1 MGRTMY
7 ARPLPSLDR
16 VAIALS
22 GLCLAHCLLTSV
34 LLAMMSAAGGVF
46 GSPLFHELGLAG
58 AILLAAVALGRGA
71 LAHGRLL
78 PTAIGSLGIGVM
90 GGALTLPHGE
100 GETMGTVIGVALLAA
115 AHLLNS
121 RRAVEAGLV

>member
-1 MGRTMY
+1 MASSMY
-7 ARPLPSLDR
+7 VRPLPSLDR

-22 GLCLAHCLLTSV
+22 GLCVAHCLATSV
-34 LLAMMSAAGGVF
+34 LLALMSAAGGVL
-46 GSPLFHELGLAG
+46 GNPIFHEMGLAS

-71 LAHGRLL
+71 LAHGLLL

-90 GGALTLPHGE
+90 GGALTLPHGG
-100 GETMGTVIGVALLAA
+100 GETMGTMIGVALLAC

-121 RRAVEAGLV
+121 RRAVEAGLL

>member
-1 MGRTMY
+1 MY

-22 GLCLAHCLLTSV
+22 GLCVAHCLVTAV
-34 LLAMMSAAGGVF
+34 LLALMSAAGGVL
-46 GSPLFHELGLAG
+46 GSPIVHEAGLAV
-58 AILLAAVALGRGA
+58 AIVLAAVALGRGA

-90 GGALTLPHGE
+90 GGALTLPHG
-100 GETMGTVIGVALLAA
+100 GSETLGTVIGVALLAG

-121 RRAVEAGLV
+121 RRAIKAGLL

>member
-1 MGRTMY
+1 ML
-7 ARPLPSLDR
+7 ARRLPSLDR

-22 GLCLAHCLLTSV
+22 GLCVAHCLLTSV
-34 LLAMMSAAGGVF
+34 LLAVMSAAGGAF
-46 GSPLFHELGLAG
+46 GDPLFHEVGLAS
-58 AILLAAVALGRGA
+58 AIVLAAVALGRGA

-90 GGALTLPHGE
+90 GGALTLPHG
-100 GETMGTVIGVALLAA
+100 GSETLGTMVGVALLAA

-121 RRAVEAGLV
+121 RRAVEAGLL